1 MKREGV
7 KALFGVLLL
16 LVLVGVV
23 FLTINEFKKKPVEK
37 ESENLKKEVALHN
50 QMEEVIEPK
59 ELPERRMSIVMAGDA
74 LIHTGVFM
82 DASINKTYK
91 STDEYDFTKMFTR
104 IKRIIKKYDLRYYN
118 QESIIGGKE
127 PSNFP
132 LFCSPDAIGRDLV
145 KTGFNLVSLANNHSF
160 DCRDEGLLYSID
172 FWKKQPKRVHT
183 AGSYA
188 SFEERDEIP
197 VYEKNDI
204 KYAFLAYTI
213 PTNGFHAPQGE
224 EYLVN
229 EYSREQV
236 KKDVET
242 ARANGAEVIMVSMHW
257 GVEYKHD
264 PTDEQREEAKY
275 LSELGVNLII
285 GSHPHVIQ
293 PIEYV
298 GDTLCVYSLGN
309 LISAQH
315 ELGLAKIIGLL
326 AGTDIVVKDGKVTFE
341 NTRFDLIYTYMI
353 TLSRGYDIIP
363 FSEMDE
369 AHLKGYKE
377 IEKEY
382 REIVDPKGQFK
393 GKI

>member
-1 MKREGV
+1 MKKEGV
-7 KALFGVLLL
+7 KALFGVLLM

-369 AHLKGYKE
+369 EHLKGYKE

>member
-1 MKREGV
+1 MKKEGV

>member
-1 MKREGV
+1 MKKEGV

-382 REIVDPKGQFK
+382 REIVDSKGQFK

>member
-1 MKREGV
+1 MKKEGAKV
-7 KALFGVLLL
+7 IVSVFLIAALCVVLLL
-16 LVLVGVV
+16 LV
-23 FLTINEFKKKPVEK
+23 NEFKKKPTV
-37 ESENLKKEVALHN
+37 KKEADVKKEAAINHEM
-50 QMEEVIEPK
+50 QEVIAPK
-59 ELPERRMSIVMAGDA
+59 ELPERRMSIAMVGDA
-74 LIHTGVFM
+74 LIHTGIFM

-91 STDEYDFTKMFTR
+91 STDEYDFTKMFKKLKT
-104 IKRIIKKYDLRYYN
+104 KIKKYDLRYYN
-118 QESIIGGKE
+118 QESIIGGGE

-132 LFCSPDAIGRDLV
+132 LFCSPDAIGTDLV

-160 DCRDEGLLYSID
+160 DCREEGLLYSID

-188 SFEERDEIP
+188 SFEERDDIP

-204 KYAFLAYTI
+204 KYSFLSYTI
-213 PTNGFHAPQGE
+213 PTNGFHTPQGK

-242 ARANGAEVIMVSMHW
+242 AKSKGAEVIMVAMHW
-257 GVEYKHD
+257 GTEYTHE
-264 PTDEQREEAKY
+264 PTAEQREEAKY
-275 LSELGVNLII
+275 LSEIGVNLII

-298 GDTLCVYSLGN
+298 GDTLCIYSLGN

-315 ELGLAKIIGLL
+315 ELGLPKTIGLL
-326 AGTDIVVKDGKVTFE
+326 VGTDIVVKDGKVTFDK
-341 NTRFDLIYTYMI
+341 TKFDLLYTYMV
-353 TLSRGYDIIP
+353 TVVKGYEVIP
-363 FSEMDE
+363 FSMLSDSY
-369 AHLKGYKE
+369 LKGYE
-377 IEKEY
+377 DINKEY
-382 REIVDPKGQFK
+382 REIVDPNGKFK